1 MTRKE
6 AIRRAKEKCIELWGE
21 EWVRE
26 NADHICGS
34 LDTLANYMC
43 EIAIVESTPR
53 PLEYY
58 PTGEPKIWMG
68 GDLNSKPNHRTVFL
82 FDLKAGTMEIT
93 EHF

>member
-1 MTRKE
+1 M
-6 AIRRAKEKCIELWGE
+6 
-21 EWVRE
+21 
-26 NADHICGS
+26 
-34 LDTLANYMC
+34 Y

-58 PTGEPKIWMG
+58 PSGVPKIWMG

-82 FDLKAGTMEIT
+82 FDPKAGTMEIT

>member
-1 MTRKE
+1 M
-6 AIRRAKEKCIELWGE
+6 
-21 EWVRE
+21 
-26 NADHICGS
+26 
-34 LDTLANYMC
+34 Y
-43 EIAIVESTPR
+43 EIAFAESTPR

-68 GDLNSKPNHRTVFL
+68 GNSKPNHRTVFL

>member
-6 AIRRAKEKCIELWGE
+6 AIRRAKEKYIELWGE

-53 PLEYY
+53 PLEYS
-58 PTGEPKIWMG
+58 PVRGTENLDGRGFKFKAEPQNG
-68 GDLNSKPNHRTVFL
+68 LSV
-82 FDLKAGTMEIT
+82 
-93 EHF
+93 

>member
-1 MTRKE
+1 
-6 AIRRAKEKCIELWGE
+6 
-21 EWVRE
+21 
-26 NADHICGS
+26 
-34 LDTLANYMC
+34 MC